1 MKKLL
6 PLSLM
11 FLTLVGCNPKPAVDT
26 KIEIVR
32 SENPSLIT
40 ITPFEVEEKTI
51 TNGENYIL
59 TFIIQDCPYCLKAQN
74 ELETYAKKHSIDIFL
89 CDVTRVNTSGGELDA
104 LINATSYEGED
115 YFVFPLDI
123 GFPQLYIF
131 TKRYVA
137 IAVNENFTSTL
148 DRLISV
154 IPSD

>member
-1 MKKLL
+1 MEKIL
-6 PLSLM
+6 PLG
-11 FLTLVGCNPKPAVDT
+11 LTLIALVGCNPNSPIDT
-26 KIEIVR
+26 KIEIAM

-59 TFIIQDCPYCLKAQN
+59 TFIIQDCPYCLEAQR
-74 ELETYAKKHSIDIFL
+74 ELETYAKKHFIDIYL

-131 TKRYVA
+131 TERYVA
-137 IAVNENFTSTL
+137 IAVNEDFTKTL

-154 IPSD
+154 VPND